1 METTFLSKL
10 KQQLKLSLPGIGV
23 QWEMAHVNR
32 ENMRYEDLNP
42 EHFKNCAV
50 LILLVKRNNG
60 FHIPLIERHIYKGVH
75 SGQISLPGGKFD
87 ENDITLEKTALRE
100 CHEEIGI
107 QNNIEVLGQL
117 TPIYIPVSKFMVT
130 PFVATLNEDNAT
142 YILNVNE
149 VQNVIEFPVDDLRSP
164 NIIKQT
170 TVEPTAGIK
179 LKTPYFDIQGKIV
192 WGATAMILNEFKHLL
207 LKL

>member
-1 METTFLSKL
+1 
-10 KQQLKLSLPGIGV
+10 
-23 QWEMAHVNR
+23 
-32 ENMRYEDLNP
+32 
-42 EHFKNCAV
+42 
-50 LILLVKRNNG
+50 
-60 FHIPLIERHIYKGVH
+60 VH

-87 ENDITLEKTALRE
+87 ESDITLEKTALRE

-130 PFVATLNEDNAT
+130 PFVAILNEEDPT

-164 NIIKQT
+164 HIVKQT

>member
-1 METTFLSKL
+1 METAFLSKL

-32 ENMRYEDLNP
+32 ENMRHEDLHPDHYRNS
-42 EHFKNCAV
+42 AV
-50 LILLVKRNNG
+50 LILLVKRPNG
-60 FHIPLIERHIYKGVH
+60 FCIPLIERHIYKGAH

-87 ENDITLEKTALRE
+87 ESDITLETTALRE

-107 QNNIEVLGQL
+107 QNNIEVYGEL

-130 PFVATLNEDNAT
+130 PFVAVLNEEDAT

-149 VQNVIEFPVDDLRSP
+149 VQNVIEFPVEDLRSP
-164 NIIKQT
+164 HIVKET
-170 TVEPTAGIK
+170 TIEPTAGIK